1 MMKTRQ
7 LLSTLLLA
15 TGLLVGCTPASSSS
29 SSSSTLISLR
39 VGASPTPHAVILE
52 HVKPILAEQGYDL
65 QITVFQDY
73 VLPNI
78 GLVDDELDANYFQHL
93 PYLNQYNAERGT
105 DIVSAAGIHIEPI
118 GIYSKVYSSLDNLP
132 NGTRVI
138 MSNSVSDRG
147 RLLALLEDKGLI
159 TLVDGLDPYEDA
171 ITSLEDAIATNPKN
185 LTFEAN
191 IDAGMLVQAY
201 NYESNCIV
209 LINTNYALDGGL
221 NPLED
226 ALTLELGSQDNP
238 YVNILAVNAGDE
250 QDPGIVALIN
260 VLLSES
266 VQTWI
271 EEVTFSV
278 WLKFP
283 FASSSA

>member
-15 TGLLVGCTPASSSS
+15 VGLLAGCTPASSSS
-29 SSSSTLISLR
+29 SSSSTPIPLR

-105 DIVSAAGIHIEPI
+105 SIVSAAGIHIEPI
-118 GIYSKVYSSLDNLP
+118 GIYSKAYSSLDNLP

-159 TLVDGLDPYEDA
+159 TLVEGLDPYEDA

-201 NYESNCIV
+201 NFESNCIV

-238 YVNILAVNAGDE
+238 YVNIIAVNAGDE
-250 QDPGIVALIN
+250 LDPGIVALIN
-260 VLLSES
+260 VLLSEP

-271 EEVTFSV
+271 EEEFEGAVV
-278 WLKFP
+278 P
-283 FASSSA
+283 AVRPE

>member
-15 TGLLVGCTPASSSS
+15 VGLLAGCTPASSSS
-29 SSSSTLISLR
+29 SSSSTPIPLR

-105 DIVSAAGIHIEPI
+105 SIVSAAGIHIEPI

-159 TLVDGLDPYEDA
+159 TLVEGLDPYEDA

-201 NYESNCIV
+201 NFESNCIV

-238 YVNILAVNAGDE
+238 YVNIIAVNAGDE
-250 QDPGIVALIN
+250 LDPGIVALIN
-260 VLLSES
+260 VLLSEP

-271 EEVTFSV
+271 EEEFEGAVV
-278 WLKFP
+278 P
-283 FASSSA
+283 AVRPE

>member
-1 MMKTRQ
+1 MMKTRN
-7 LLSTLLLA
+7 LIPTLILA
-15 TGLLVGCTPASSSS
+15 LGLLTGCAPESNLTP
-29 SSSSTLISLR
+29 LR
-39 VGASPTPHAVILE
+39 VGASPTPHTVILE
-52 HVKPILAEQGYDL
+52 HVKPILAQQGYDL

-93 PYLNQYNAERGT
+93 PYLNQYNADHGT
-105 DIVSAAGIHIEPI
+105 TIVSAAGIHIEPI

-138 MSNSVSDRG
+138 MSNSVSDQG

-159 TLVDGLDPYEDA
+159 TLVEGLDPYEDT
-171 ITSLEDAIATNPKN
+171 ITSLQDAIATNPKE
-185 LTFEAN
+185 LVFEAN
-191 IDAGMLVQAY
+191 IEASMLVQAY

-271 EEVTFSV
+271 EEEFEGAVV
-278 WLKFP
+278 P
-283 FASSSA
+283 AIRPE

>member
-15 TGLLVGCTPASSSS
+15 TGLLAGCTPAFSSS
-29 SSSSTLISLR
+29 SSSSTLTPLR

-105 DIVSAAGIHIEPI
+105 NIVSAAGIHIEPI

-171 ITSLEDAIATNPKN
+171 ITSLEDAIATNPKG
-185 LTFEAN
+185 LVFEAN

-201 NYESNCIV
+201 NFESNCIV

-271 EEVTFSV
+271 EEEFEGAVV
-278 WLKFP
+278 P
-283 FASSSA
+283 AIRPE

>member
-65 QITVFQDY
+65 QITIFQDY

-271 EEVTFSV
+271 EEEFEGAVV
-278 WLKFP
+278 P
-283 FASSSA
+283 AVRPE

>member
-15 TGLLVGCTPASSSS
+15 IGLLAGCTPASSSS
-29 SSSSTLISLR
+29 SSSSTPIPLR

-105 DIVSAAGIHIEPI
+105 SIVSASGIHIEPI

-159 TLVDGLDPYEDA
+159 TLVEGLDPYEDA

-201 NYESNCIV
+201 NFESNCIV

-238 YVNILAVNAGDE
+238 YVNIIAVNAGDE
-250 QDPGIVALIN
+250 LDPGIVALIN
-260 VLLSES
+260 VLLSEP

-271 EEVTFSV
+271 EEEFEGAVV
-278 WLKFP
+278 P
-283 FASSSA
+283 AVRPE